1 MIFVRLNPK
10 ICQAAENVEQQ
21 KIDAA
26 EPDFGILDFVGQSVK
41 QNINNDVHLKRRN
54 KNVREGVLK
63 IAADAF
69 NADVLKRF

>member
-1 MIFVRLNPK
+1 MILVRLNPK

-21 KIDAA
+21 KINAA
-26 EPDFGILDFVGQSVK
+26 EPDFGILDFVGKGVK
-41 QNINNDVHLKRRN
+41 QNVNNDVHLKRRN